1 MSSQQSSQS
10 PLLSVS
16 SSFSLKRIRD
26 LREDADYTQE
36 YIAHLLHINQKTYSR
51 YETTEHA
58 IPLAVLCFLADF
70 YDTSVD
76 YLLGRT
82 DIRKPYPATPRKP
95 ISCHTE

>member
-51 YETTEHA
+51 YETAEHA
-58 IPLAVLCFLADF
+58 IPLTVLCFLADF

-82 DIRKPYPATPRKP
+82 DIRKPYPATLRKP
-95 ISCHTE
+95 ISYQPE